1 MTNGPVT
8 ASLSIQLD
16 LQASGL
22 TASLDRSDG
31 DPAALSM
38 RGRLLADRAQHA
50 EGEERQILC
59 REASSAFARAG
70 RLAANLA
77 GKYARQADECDGAH
91 AAHPLI
97 RERMLRRR
105 IEKEPH
111 NMELKTDWIALQSE
125 LAVADAG
132 TGDLKKAAD
141 RLICASKAVN
151 EMIVF
156 DPDNETWIA
165 QRDRLDCDIARIMA
179 AFGPA

>member
-1 MTNGPVT
+1 MTHGPVT
-8 ASLSIQLD
+8 ASLSIPLD

-22 TASLDRSDG
+22 TGPLDRADA
-31 DPAALSM
+31 DPAAFSM

-50 EGEERQILC
+50 DGEERQILC

-70 RLAANLA
+70 QIAADLA
-77 GKYARQADECDGAH
+77 GEYARQADECSGAH

-97 RERMLRRR
+97 RERLLRGR

-111 NMELKTDWIALQSE
+111 NMELKTGWIALQSE
-125 LAVADAG
+125 LAVADAEA
-132 TGDLKKAAD
+132 GDLKKAGN
-141 RLICASKAVN
+141 RLIRASKAVN
-151 EMIVF
+151 EMIAF

-165 QRDRLDCDIARIMA
+165 QRDRLDCDIARIAA